1 MTKTALVLG
10 GGGMLGVSW
19 SAGMIAGLR
28 DAGVDVT
35 GADRIVGTSAGSI
48 VGTQIAQGESLDE
61 MIEWHHAPRD
71 PDAIELNMEI
81 DIEST
86 MAIFAKW
93 AACTEMTPED
103 CAEIGAMALASK
115 TVEEDRWIESFK
127 GLIGAHWPDRD
138 VILTAVDAENGA
150 FQTWTR
156 DSGVAIHRA
165 IASSCSVPGLFPPV
179 AINGRR
185 YQDGGVRSTT
195 NADLASGFDTVLIVA
210 PIGAR
215 PDGIDPLPNRLSTAE
230 AETLRAAGASVE
242 LAFPDEGSQEAM
254 GINRMDSSRRGLC
267 VDAGREQGRSLAER
281 IAAWAQAAA

>member
-19 SAGMIAGLR
+19 ATGMIAGLH

-35 GADRIVGTSAGSI
+35 GADRILGTSAGSI
-48 VGTQIAQGESLDE
+48 VGAQLAQGAPIDE
-61 MIEWHHAPRD
+61 MVEWHHLPRD
-71 PDAIELNMEI
+71 PDAIELTMEI
-81 DIEST
+81 DLPAT
-86 MAIFAKW
+86 MAIFARW
-93 AACTEMTPED
+93 AAYTEMTQEN

-115 TVEEDRWIESFK
+115 TDDEDRWIESFG
-127 GLIGAHWPDRD
+127 GLIGHDWSDRD
-138 VILTAVDAENGA
+138 LILTAVDAESGA

-156 DSGVAIHRA
+156 DSGVALHRA

-195 NADLASGFDTVLIVA
+195 NADLAAGFETVLILA

-215 PDGIDPLPNRLSTAE
+215 QDGIDPLSNRLATAE
-230 AETLRAAGASVE
+230 AEVLRAAGARVE

-267 VDAGREQGRSLAER
+267 VDVGREQGRSLAGH
-281 IAAWAQAAA
+281 IAAWVQATA

>member
-19 SAGMIAGLR
+19 STGLIAGLS

-48 VGTQIAQGESLDE
+48 VSTQIAQGRPLDE

-81 DIEST
+81 DLQNT

-93 AACTEMTPED
+93 AAYTEMTPEN
-103 CAEIGAMALASK
+103 CAELGAMALASK
-115 TVEEDRWIESFK
+115 TVEEDRWIASFEDQIDA
-127 GLIGAHWPDRD
+127 GWPDRD
-138 VILTAVDAENGA
+138 MILTAVDAESGA
-150 FQTWTR
+150 FQTWNR
-156 DSGVAIHRA
+156 DSGVELHRA

-179 AINGRR
+179 QINGRR

-195 NADLASGFDTVLIVA
+195 NADLAAGFDTVLIVA

-215 PDGIDPLPNRLSTAE
+215 PDGIDPLSNRLATAE
-230 AETLRAAGASVE
+230 AEELRAVGASVE
-242 LAFPDEGSQEAM
+242 LAFPDEAAQEAM

-267 VDAGREQGRSLAER
+267 VDAGREQGRSFA
-281 IAAWAQAAA
+281 AQVVAWAQAAA

>member
-19 SAGMIAGLR
+19 GTGVIAGLS

-48 VGTQIAQGESLDE
+48 VSTQLAQGNPLDE

-81 DIEST
+81 DLQNT

-93 AACTEMTPED
+93 ASYSEMTPEN

-115 TVEEDRWIESFK
+115 TVEEDRWIESFE
-127 GLIGAHWPDRD
+127 GLIDPDWPDRD
-138 VILTAVDAENGA
+138 MILTAVDAESGA

-156 DSGVAIHRA
+156 DSGVALHRA
-165 IASSCSVPGLFPPV
+165 IAASCSVPGLFPPV

-195 NADLASGFDTVLIVA
+195 NADFAAGFDTVLIVA

-215 PDGIDPLPNRLSTAE
+215 PDGIDPIANRLATAE
-230 AETLRAAGASVE
+230 AEALRAAGASVE
-242 LAFPDEGSQEAM
+242 LAFPDERAQEAM

-267 VDAGREQGRSLAER
+267 VDAGREQGRSLAGH
-281 IAAWAQAAA
+281 IAAWAQATA

>member
-19 SAGMIAGLR
+19 STGVIAGLS

-48 VGTQIAQGESLDE
+48 VSAQIAQGQPLDE
-61 MIEWHHAPRD
+61 MVEWHHAPRD
-71 PDAIELNMEI
+71 PDAIELNMEM
-81 DIEST
+81 DIPNL

-93 AACTEMTPED
+93 AAYTEMTPER

-115 TVEEDRWIESFK
+115 TVDEDRWVASFEDQ
-127 GLIGAHWPDRD
+127 IDADWPDRD
-138 VILTAVDAENGA
+138 MILTAVDAESGA
-150 FQTWTR
+150 FQKWTR
-156 DSGVAIHRA
+156 DSGAPLHRA

-179 AINGRR
+179 TINGRR
-185 YQDGGVRSTT
+185 YQDGGVRSCT
-195 NADLASGFDTVLIVA
+195 NADLADGFDNILIVA

-215 PDGIDPLPNRLSTAE
+215 PDGIDPLAKGLATAE
-230 AETLRAAGASVE
+230 VEALRAAGASVE

-254 GINRMDSSRRGLC
+254 GANRMDSSRRGLC

-281 IAAWAQAAA
+281 IAAWAQATA

>member
-19 SAGMIAGLR
+19 STGMIAGLS

-35 GADRIVGTSAGSI
+35 GANRIIGTSAGSI
-48 VGTQIAQGESLDE
+48 VSAQIAQGQPLDE

-71 PDAIELNMEI
+71 PDAIELNMEM
-81 DIEST
+81 DLPNL
-86 MAIFAKW
+86 MAIFTKW
-93 AACTEMTPED
+93 AAFTEMTPES

-115 TVEEDRWIESFK
+115 TVDEDRWVESFK
-127 GLIGAHWPDRD
+127 DQIDADWPDRD
-138 VILTAVDAENGA
+138 MILTAVDAESGA

-156 DSGVAIHRA
+156 DSGVALHRA

-179 AINGRR
+179 KINGRR

-195 NADLASGFDTVLIVA
+195 NADVAAGFDTVLIVA

-215 PDGIDPLPNRLSTAE
+215 SDGIDPLSNRLATAE
-230 AETLRAAGASVE
+230 AEALRVAGASVE

-254 GINRMDSSRRGLC
+254 GVNRMDSSRRGLC
-267 VDAGREQGRSLAER
+267 VDAGREQGRSLAGQ
-281 IAAWAQAAA
+281 IAAWVQAAV

>member
-19 SAGMIAGLR
+19 ATGMIAGLH

-48 VGTQIAQGESLDE
+48 VGTQLAQGAPLDK
-61 MIEWHHAPRD
+61 MVEWHHAPRD

-81 DIEST
+81 DLQST
-86 MAIFAKW
+86 MAIFARW
-93 AACTEMTPED
+93 AAYTEMTPEN

-115 TVEEDRWIESFK
+115 TVDEDRWIGSF
-127 GLIGAHWPDRD
+127 GVLIGPRWSDRD
-138 VILTAVDAENGA
+138 VILTAVDAESGA

-156 DSGVAIHRA
+156 DSGVDLHRA

-185 YQDGGVRSTT
+185 YQDGGVRSAT
-195 NADLASGFDTVLIVA
+195 NADLAAGFEAVLIVA

-215 PDGIDPLPNRLSTAE
+215 PDGIDPLSNRLATAE
-230 AETLRAAGASVE
+230 AEALRAAGASVE
-242 LAFPDEGSQEAM
+242 LTFPDDGAQEAM

-267 VDAGREQGRSLAER
+267 VEAGREQGRSLAGR
-281 IAAWAQAAA
+281 IAVWARATA

>member
-19 SAGMIAGLR
+19 ATGVIAGLG

-48 VGTQIAQGESLDE
+48 VSTQISQGRSLDE
-61 MIEWHHAPRD
+61 MVEWHHAPRD

-81 DIEST
+81 DLPNM
-86 MAIFAKW
+86 MAIFTKW
-93 AACTEMTPED
+93 AAFTEMTPEN

-115 TVEEDRWIESFK
+115 TVEEDRWIESFED
-127 GLIGAHWPDRD
+127 LIDADWPDRD
-138 VILTAVDAENGA
+138 MVLTAVDAESGA
-150 FQTWTR
+150 LQTWTR
-156 DSGVAIHRA
+156 DSGVAIHLA

-179 AINGRR
+179 LINGRH
-185 YQDGGVRSTT
+185 YQDGGVRSAT
-195 NADLASGFDTVLIVA
+195 NADLAAGFDTVLIVA

-215 PDGIDPLPNRLSTAE
+215 SDGIDPISKRLATAE
-230 AETLRAAGASVE
+230 AEALRAAGASVE
-242 LAFPDEGSQEAM
+242 LAFPDEVSQEAM

-267 VDAGREQGRSLAER
+267 VDAGREQGRSLAGR

>member
-10 GGGMLGVSW
+10 GGGILGVSW
-19 SAGMIAGLR
+19 STGVIAGLS

-48 VGTQIAQGESLDE
+48 VSAQIAQGQPLDE
-61 MIEWHHAPRD
+61 MVEWHHAPRD

-81 DIEST
+81 DLQST

-93 AACTEMTPED
+93 AAYTEMTPEN

-115 TVEEDRWIESFK
+115 TVDEDRWVASFEDQIDA
-127 GLIGAHWPDRD
+127 GWPDRD
-138 VILTAVDAENGA
+138 MTLTAVDAESGA

-156 DSGVAIHRA
+156 DSGVSLHRA

-179 AINGRR
+179 TINGRR

-195 NADLASGFDTVLIVA
+195 NADLAAGFDTVLIVA

-215 PDGIDPLPNRLSTAE
+215 SDGIDPLSNRLATAE
-230 AETLRAAGASVE
+230 TEALRTAGASVE

-254 GINRMDSSRRGLC
+254 GGNRMDSSRRGLC
-267 VDAGREQGRSLAER
+267 VDAGREQGRALAGQ
-281 IAAWAQAAA
+281 IAAWAQTAA

>member
-10 GGGMLGVSW
+10 GGGVLGVSW
-19 SAGMIAGLR
+19 TTGVIAGLS
-28 DAGVDVT
+28 DAGVDVA

-48 VGTQIAQGESLDE
+48 VSTQIAQGKPLDE

-81 DIEST
+81 DLQNM

-93 AACTEMTPED
+93 SAFTEMTPES

-115 TVEEDRWIESFK
+115 TVGEDRWIESFE
-127 GLIGAHWPDRD
+127 GLIDPDWPDRD
-138 VILTAVDAENGA
+138 MILTAVDAESGA

-185 YQDGGVRSTT
+185 YQDGGVRSAT
-195 NADLASGFDTVLIVA
+195 NADLAAGFDTVLIVA

-215 PDGIDPLPNRLSTAE
+215 LDGIDPISNRLATAE
-230 AETLRAAGASVE
+230 AEVLRAAGASVE
-242 LAFPDEGSQEAM
+242 LAFPDEGAQEAM

-267 VDAGREQGRSLAER
+267 VDAGREQGRSLSGQV
-281 IAAWAQAAA
+281 AAWVQAAA

>member
-19 SAGMIAGLR
+19 ATGMIAGLH

-35 GADRIVGTSAGSI
+35 GADRIIGTSAGSI
-48 VGTQIAQGESLDE
+48 VSAQLVQGAPIAE
-61 MIEWHHAPRD
+61 MVEWHHAPRD

-81 DIEST
+81 DLPAT

-93 AACTEMTPED
+93 GAYTEMTPEN

-115 TVEEDRWIESFK
+115 TVDEDRWIESFG
-127 GLIGAHWPDRD
+127 GLIGHDWSDRD
-138 VILTAVDAENGA
+138 LILTAVDAESGA

-156 DSGVAIHRA
+156 HSGVELHRA
-165 IASSCSVPGLFPPV
+165 IASSCAVPGLFPPV

-195 NADLASGFDTVLIVA
+195 NADLAAGFETVLILA

-215 PDGIDPLPNRLSTAE
+215 QDGLDPLSNRLATAE
-230 AETLRAAGASVE
+230 AEVLRAAGSSVE
-242 LAFPDEGSQEAM
+242 LAFPDKGSQEAM

-267 VDAGREQGRSLAER
+267 VEAGREQGRSFADR
-281 IAAWAQAAA
+281 VAAWAQAAA